1 MPRPRRPGPDWD
13 PNGPRRVRS
22 PDRPPTLDLGAPD
35 RAAQVL
41 RIAGSHPEWRT
52 CLAAG
57 WDRDDLQQEVLLRV
71 LERQRCGPNGGARP
85 TSAYDP
91 ERSSVAKYLHV
102 LTQSLLRNLRV
113 LQRTL
118 GAPAEVLLGE
128 GERIEQLE
136 DPPDEDEVHRRCG
149 PLPSLMDEEAGW
161 DAAGPVRAAG
171 ARRRG
176 RQQAGRGTSS
186 GG

>member
-13 PNGPRRVRS
+13 PNGPRRTRS
-22 PDRPPTLDLGAPD
+22 LDRPTSLDLGAPD

-41 RIAGSHPEWRT
+41 RIAGAHPEWRT

-71 LERQRCGPNGGARP
+71 LERQRCGPNGERP
-85 TSAYDP
+85 SSAYDP

-136 DPPDEDEVHRRCG
+136 DPPDEDEVHRGCG
-149 PLPSLMDEEAGW
+149 PLPRLVDEEAGW
-161 DAAGPVRAAG
+161 GASGPLRRVG
-171 ARRRG
+171 GRRRG
-176 RQQAGRGTSS
+176 HQAAGRGTPR